1 MRRVLRDNSDWIELI
16 WPDVCGSLLL
26 RALSVKSLVFSI
38 LTYFYDSSKQVRNEF
53 FIGKG
58 RVDFGM
64 NHRKGEKE

>member
-26 RALSVKSLVFSI
+26 RAMSVKSLVFCI

-64 NHRKGEKE
+64 SKGEKE